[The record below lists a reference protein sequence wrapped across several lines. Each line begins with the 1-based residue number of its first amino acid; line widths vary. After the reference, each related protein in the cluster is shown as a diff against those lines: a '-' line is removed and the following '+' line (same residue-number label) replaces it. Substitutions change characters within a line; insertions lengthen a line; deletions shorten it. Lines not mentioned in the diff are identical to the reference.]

1 MANIIPKKISKIF
14 SDVRDFTS
22 DDSVTTILT
31 SEANK
36 LWRAKILLD
45 RVTKPGEKD
54 NPDKVFPN
62 TNPTP
67 YRKVGSEKQQY
78 NPVVS
83 SKSTLLN
90 KNFKSRPQIHF
101 HPDRGD
107 MIPENLTG
115 ESHKHQLS
123 KSKPTISIYNFFT
136 YPIQSIELQTIPKDL
151 EVSSEGTWAVINS
164 SGRNLPMYHYT
175 GSETTLQFNISWYAN
190 DPKNPQDVLA
200 KCRLLER
207 WSKADGYEKAPPLL
221 QIDWGTGGIFGNF
234 NTETGENMK
243 GPRYYWI
250 LQSASYK
257 LSGWQTDARILDP
270 NSNQLIPKPGYTRRG
285 LKPCLATQEL
295 IFKRVSARSITYS
308 DIISDDSLKGVQG
321 IKGF

>member
-1 MANIIPKKISKIF
+1 MANIIPKKVSKIF
-14 SDVRDFTS
+14 SDVRDYTS
-22 DDSVTTILT
+22 SDTVTTILT

-54 NPDKVFPN
+54 NPDEVFPN
-62 TNPTP
+62 TNATP
-67 YRKVGSEKQQY
+67 SLKKGSEKQQY
-78 NPVVS
+78 KPVVS

-90 KNFKSRPQIHF
+90 KKFKTRLQISF
-101 HPDRGD
+101 HPNKEDI
-107 MIPENLTG
+107 IPANLTG
-115 ESHKHQLS
+115 ESRRQQLS
-123 KSKPTISIYNFFT
+123 KSKPIISIYNFFT

-175 GSETTLQFNISWYAN
+175 GSETTIQFNISWYAN

-234 NTETGENMK
+234 NAETGENMK
-243 GPRYYWI
+243 GPKYYFI

-270 NSNQLIPKPGYTRRG
+270 HSNKLIPKPGYTKRG

-308 DIISDDSLKGVQG
+308 DIISDDSLRGVQG

>member
-1 MANIIPKKISKIF
+1 MANIIPKKVSKIF
-14 SDVRDFTS
+14 SDVRDYTS
-22 DDSVTTILT
+22 SDTVTTILT

-54 NPDKVFPN
+54 NPDEVFPN
-62 TNPTP
+62 TNATP
-67 YRKVGSEKQQY
+67 SLKKGSEKQQY
-78 NPVVS
+78 KPVVS

-90 KNFKSRPQIHF
+90 KNFKSRLQISF
-101 HPDRGD
+101 HPNKEDI
-107 MIPENLTG
+107 IPANLTG
-115 ESHKHQLS
+115 ESRRQQLN

-151 EVSSEGTWAVINS
+151 EISSEGTWAVINS

-175 GSETTLQFNISWYAN
+175 GSETTIQFNISWYAN

-234 NTETGENMK
+234 NAETGENMK
-243 GPRYYWI
+243 GPKYYFI

-270 NSNQLIPKPGYTRRG
+270 HSNQLIPKPGYTKRG

-308 DIISDDSLKGVQG
+308 DIISDDSLRGVQG

>member
-1 MANIIPKKISKIF
+1 MANIIPKKVSKIF
-14 SDVRDFTS
+14 SDVRDYTS
-22 DDSVTTILT
+22 SDTVTTILT

-54 NPDKVFPN
+54 NPDEVFPN
-62 TNPTP
+62 TNATP
-67 YRKVGSEKQQY
+67 SLKNGSEKQQY
-78 NPVVS
+78 KPVVS

-90 KNFKSRPQIHF
+90 KNFKSRLHISF
-101 HPDRGD
+101 HPNKEDI
-107 MIPENLTG
+107 IPANLTG
-115 ESHKHQLS
+115 ESRRQQLS

-151 EVSSEGTWAVINS
+151 EISSEGTWAVINS

-234 NTETGENMK
+234 NAETGENMK
-243 GPRYYWI
+243 GPKYYFI

-270 NSNQLIPKPGYTRRG
+270 HSNQLIPKPGYTKRG

-308 DIISDDSLKGVQG
+308 DIISDDSLRGVQG

>member
-14 SDVRDFTS
+14 SEVRDFTS
-22 DDSVTTILT
+22 DDTVTTILT

-54 NPDKVFPN
+54 NPVMDIPN

-67 YRKVGSEKQQY
+67 SLKNSSGKQQY
-78 NPVVS
+78 KLVVS
-83 SKSTLLN
+83 SKSTISNRDFRHDL
-90 KNFKSRPQIHF
+90 QIKF
-101 HPDRGD
+101 NPDID
-107 MIPENLTG
+107 DIIPVNLTG
-115 ESHKHQLS
+115 ESSRQQLS
-123 KSKPTISIYNFFT
+123 KSKPIISIYNFFT

-151 EVSSEGTWAVINS
+151 EISSEGTWAVINS

-207 WSKADGYEKAPPLL
+207 WSKADGYEKAPPIL

-234 NTETGENMK
+234 NAETGENMK

-270 NSNQLIPKPGYTRRG
+270 NSNQWILKPGYTKRG